1 MSIIVDILILAGVLL
16 AIVAVV
22 QVAAA
27 RLVLP
32 ESTLLSVI
40 GIAIGAGYVAIDAW
54 VSGWR
59 CGCIAGSA
67 STARWRARWPTALNC

>member
-1 MSIIVDILILAGVLL
+1 MSIIVDILILAGALL

-32 ESTLLSVI
+32 ESTLLSAI
-40 GIAIGAGYVAIDAW
+40 GIAIGAGYVAIDAAHPDFA
-54 VSGWR
+54 R
-59 CGCIAGSA
+59 HFLHPLIDPALPRTRPCPSA
-67 STARWRARWPTALNC
+67 TA